1 MDGSG
6 FSSVMVQTEQQQR
19 WIGAGK
25 MTKPCL
31 EEETRL
37 CHLREVGNPEEDP
50 ADLQN
55 RQYRDNKRQ

>member
-6 FSSVMVQTEQQQR
+6 FSSVMVYTEQQQR

-50 ADLQN
+50 ADL
-55 RQYRDNKRQ
+55 